1 MKKNYEMPQIEE
13 IKVNVEQG
21 FAVSGGG
28 GSLEGIG
35 GEEEGD
41 AW

>member
-1 MKKNYEMPQIEE
+1 MPQIEE

-21 FAVSGGG
+21 FAASGGGG

-35 GEEEGD
+35 GEQEGD
-41 AW
+41 EW